1 MSGTDSAG
9 PEIASEPAPEISV
22 GEDGEV
28 QLADSFFGGME
39 PEPEPEPEPQREESE
54 GASAPE
60 TPADYTDDELRDTP
74 WEQWDVE
81 RIHGDVKR
89 YIPLIQEQM
98 QRRAAAMAMMRG
110 GVATTQPPVQAPAAP
125 SRLPLT
131 QKEIATEATKLAR
144 ERLGL
149 KEGDDLD
156 FYEPE
161 HVAALSIAAQE
172 IKAKDQAELQRSAQ
186 VEQQRREFGAFAA
199 DMASRPDFAEFDQWV
214 TSKLAAAGMHPR
226 QLEEYAARTG
236 DIVGVQNTVMGW
248 YQAWRQQKVPAPQPQ
263 QRPKVPTVETA
274 VGAVAAKK
282 AIDLR
287 EFGDMD
293 EDAQARAL
301 MEAGLV

>member
-1 MSGTDSAG
+1 M
-9 PEIASEPAPEISV
+9 
-22 GEDGEV
+22 
-28 QLADSFFGGME
+28 QLSDSFFGGME
-39 PEPEPEPEPQREESE
+39 PESEPEPEPAPQREEPE
-54 GASAPE
+54 GTSAPDA
-60 TPADYTDDELRDTP
+60 PADYTDDELRDTP

-81 RIHGDVKR
+81 RITGDVKR

-98 QRRAAAMAMMRG
+98 QRRAAAAAMMRG
-110 GVATTQPPVQAPAAP
+110 GVASSQPPVQAPAAP

-131 QKEIATEATKLAR
+131 QKEIAAEATKLAR

-149 KEGDDLD
+149 KEDESLD

-172 IKAKDQAELQRSAQ
+172 VQAKDQAELQRSAQ
-186 VEQQRREFGAFAA
+186 IAQQRREFGAFAA

-236 DIVGVQNTVMGW
+236 DIAGVQRTVMGW
-248 YQAWRQQKVPAPQPQ
+248 YQAWRQQKTPAPQPQPQ

-274 VGAVAAKK
+274 AGAVSAKK
-282 AIDLR
+282 IIDLR
-287 EFGDMD
+287 EFGELD
-293 EDAQARAL
+293 EDGQARAL